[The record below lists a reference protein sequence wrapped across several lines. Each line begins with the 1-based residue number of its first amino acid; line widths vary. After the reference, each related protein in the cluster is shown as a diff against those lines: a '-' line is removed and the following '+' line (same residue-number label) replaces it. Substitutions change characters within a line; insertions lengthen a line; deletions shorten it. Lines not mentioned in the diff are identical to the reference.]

1 MTIASGSIVLYQ
13 FKARTTLKLNTASEL
28 ENAVASD
35 LGAAGLTVVDFTA
48 TTPSIGAEIAAL
60 WGYTVQI
67 TMKIKTK
74 IDYGQID
81 DIQSICDHYV
91 YVETDS
97 LPEASTISLGP
108 TPGDVTQTSVSD
120 NTAGGG
126 KKDDGPGFFDS
137 FSTFL
142 KGAGVGGFLGIGLAL
157 VAVVLIVSLLTAKKV
172 IPGA

>member
-1 MTIASGSIVLYQ
+1 MTVAAGSIVVYQ
-13 FKARTTLKLNTASEL
+13 FKAKTTLRLNGASDL

-48 TTPSIGAEIAAL
+48 ESPSLGTEIAAI
-60 WGYTVQI
+60 WGYVVQI

-74 IDYGQID
+74 IDYSAIE

-91 YVETDS
+91 YVETDY
-97 LPEASTISLGP
+97 LPSASSISLGS
-108 TPGDVTQTSVSD
+108 TPGAGDITQTPLTPP
-120 NTAGGG
+120 N
-126 KKDDGPGFFDS
+126 PGTNWFDS

-157 VAVVLIVSLLTAKKV
+157 VAVVLIVSLVTAKKV
-172 IPGA
+172 VPGV